1 MRDHYHNTYIEAH
14 GEPRKI
20 TMKKSFIVP
29 HTLVLLLGMMLLAYV
44 STWLIPQGYFET
56 VILDNGRSA
65 VVAGTY
71 ALTDDQIRLS
81 PMDFLVAIPRAL
93 AAAQDVIFFVFIVGG
108 VLSIAR
114 ATGTIDALIGRL
126 LERFGHKPH
135 LLIFMVVFC
144 FALASGA
151 IGTAGEY
158 IPFVLIL
165 VGLCKAMRLD
175 AMTAVGMVVV
185 GYGIGYGV
193 SAFSPFTVMVAQQV
207 AGIPLYSGIE
217 LRLAIFVPFVL
228 IGFHHV
234 WRYAKM
240 VQANPASSY
249 TAGLPCP
256 LENTT
261 QGNYPSL
268 NIRHKL
274 ILFGLVASILVA
286 VWGISQ
292 KGWYLY
298 ELGAVF
304 ILWGILTAIVGQLSA
319 DTAANKFIDGVKD
332 LATTAILIGIARGIA
347 LIMEDGQILHTLVHA
362 MSMPLSYLGAELA
375 AVGMF
380 VMQTILNFFI
390 PSGSGQAY
398 VTMPLMAPV
407 GDIIGVN
414 RQIAV
419 LAYQFGDGFSNMI
432 IPTNAVLM
440 GIIGM
445 AGVPYHL
452 WFKFCFPLLIKLMFA
467 ASVVLVLAVV
477 FDYGADVQPAQ
488 IQAMGLIGDLRLAP
502 TI

>member
-1 MRDHYHNTYIEAH
+1 MFLIYAIDKGR
-14 GEPRKI
+14 I
-20 TMKKSFIVP
+20 TTIKNGAPALQFRVP
-29 HTLVLLLGMMLLAYV
+29 HTLILLLSMMLIAYIA
-44 STWLIPQGYFET
+44 TWIVPQGFYET
-56 VILDNGRSA
+56 VTLDNGRNA
-65 VVAGTY
+65 VIAGTY
-71 ALTDDQIRLS
+71 AVAEEQIRLT
-81 PMDFLVAIPRAL
+81 PLDFLVAIPRAL

-108 VLSIAR
+108 VLAIAR

-126 LERFGHKPH
+126 LEKFGHKPH
-135 LLIFMVVFC
+135 LLIFMVIFT
-144 FALASGA
+144 FAMASGA

-193 SAFSPFTVMVAQQV
+193 SAFSPFTVMIAQQV

-234 WRYAKM
+234 WRYASRVKS
-240 VQANPASSY
+240 NPESSM
-249 TAGLPCP
+249 TAGLACP
-256 LENTT
+256 LQNQSQTE
-261 QGNYPSL
+261 YPTL
-268 NIRHKL
+268 NINHTL
-274 ILFGLVASILVA
+274 ILGGLIFTIIAA

-298 ELGAVF
+298 ELGAIF
-304 ILWGILTAIVGQLSA
+304 ILWGIFTTIVGRLSA
-319 DTAANKFIDGVKD
+319 DDAANRFIEGVKD
-332 LATTAILIGIARGIA
+332 LTTTALLVGVARGIA
-347 LIMEDGQILHTLVHA
+347 LIMEDGQILHTLVHY
-362 MSMPLSYLGAELA
+362 MSLPLSYLGAELA

-380 VMQTILNFFI
+380 IMQTFLNLFI

-407 GDIIGVN
+407 GDLVGVN

-419 LAYQFGDGFSNMI
+419 LAYQFGDGFANMI
-432 IPTNAVLM
+432 VPTNAVLM

-452 WFKFCFPLLIKLMFA
+452 WFKFCFPLMIKLML
-467 ASVVLVLAVV
+467 ASAIVLVLAVV
-477 FDYGADVQPAQ
+477 FDYGADVQPTTEQ
-488 IQAMGLIGDLRLAP
+488 TGVSTSLQVIG
-502 TI
+502 

>member
-1 MRDHYHNTYIEAH
+1 
-14 GEPRKI
+14 
-20 TMKKSFIVP
+20 MKSLLKVP
-29 HTLVLLLGMMLLAYV
+29 HTLVLLLSMMLLAFIA
-44 STWLIPQGYFET
+44 TWLVPQGFFET
-56 VILDNGRSA
+56 VTLENGRQA
-65 VVAGTY
+65 VVPGTF
-71 ALTDDQIRLS
+71 ALADEQIRLT
-81 PMDFLVAIPRAL
+81 PMDFFVAIPRAL

-108 VLSIAR
+108 VLAIAR

-126 LERFGHKPH
+126 LERFGERPH
-135 LLIFMVVFC
+135 MLIFMVVFT
-144 FALASGA
+144 FAMASGA

-165 VGLCKAMRLD
+165 VGLCKAMKLD

-193 SAFSPFTVMVAQQV
+193 SAFNPFTVMIAQQV
-207 AGIPLYSGIE
+207 ADVPLYSGIE

-234 WRYAKM
+234 WRYAKK
-240 VQANPASSY
+240 VQQDPASSL
-249 TAGLPCP
+249 TVGLPCP
-256 LENTT
+256 LQGAE
-261 QGNYPSL
+261 QGNYPTL

-274 ILFGLVASILVA
+274 ILFGLIATVVTA

-298 ELGAVF
+298 ELGAMF
-304 ILWGILTAIVGQLSA
+304 IIWGIFTAVVGQLNPSQAA
-319 DTAANKFIDGVKD
+319 DKFIEGVKD
-332 LATTAILIGIARGIA
+332 LATTAMLVGVARGIA
-347 LIMEDGQILHTLVHA
+347 LIMEDGQILHTLVYA
-362 MSMPLSYLGAELA
+362 MSSPLSHLGAEIA
-375 AVGMF
+375 SVGMF
-380 VMQTILNFFI
+380 VMQTVLNLFI

-432 IPTNAVLM
+432 VPTNAVLM

-452 WFKFCFPLLIKLMFA
+452 WFRFCMPLLLKLMAA
-467 ASVVLVLAVV
+467 ASLVLVLAVV
-477 FDYGADVQPAQ
+477 FDYGAEHQPKVAIEATQ
-488 IQAMGLIGDLRLAP
+488 N
-502 TI
+502 

>member
-1 MRDHYHNTYIEAH
+1 
-14 GEPRKI
+14 
-20 TMKKSFIVP
+20 MKEGFKVP
-29 HTLVLLLGMMLLAYV
+29 HTLILLLSMMLVAYLA
-44 STWLIPQGYFET
+44 TWLVPQGFFDT
-56 VILDNGRSA
+56 VTLDNGRQA
-65 VVAGTY
+65 VVPGTY
-71 ALTDDQIRLS
+71 ALAEAQTHLT
-81 PMDFLVAIPRAL
+81 PMDFLVAIPRAF

-108 VLSIAR
+108 VLAIAR

-126 LERFGHKPH
+126 LERFGHKPNI
-135 LLIFMVVFC
+135 LIFMVVFC

-175 AMTAVGMVVV
+175 AMTAVGMVVA

-193 SAFSPFTVMVAQQV
+193 SAFNPFTVMVAQKV
-207 AGIPLYSGIE
+207 ADIPVYSGIE
-217 LRLAIFVPFVL
+217 LRLAIFLPFVL

-234 WRYAKM
+234 WSYAKK
-240 VQANPASSY
+240 VQANPELSL
-249 TAGLPCP
+249 TKGLPCP
-256 LENTT
+256 LAGEAEA
-261 QGNYPSL
+261 NYPAL
-268 NIRHKL
+268 NKRHQM
-274 ILFGLVASILVA
+274 ILFGLVAAIVTA

-304 ILWGILTAIVGQLSA
+304 ISWGIFTTLVGQIGA
-319 DTAANKFIDGVKD
+319 DRAANEFIEGVKD
-332 LATTAILIGIARGIA
+332 LASTAILIGVARGIA
-347 LIMEDGQILHTLVHA
+347 LIMEDGQILHTLVYA
-362 MSMPLSYLGAELA
+362 MSSPLSHLGAELA

-380 VMQTILNFFI
+380 IMQTLLNLFI

-407 GDIIGVN
+407 GDIIGVY
-414 RQIAV
+414 RQVAV

-452 WFKFCFPLLIKLMFA
+452 WFRFCLPLFGKLMLA
-467 ASVVLVLAVV
+467 ASVVLVLAVT
-477 FDYGADVQPAQ
+477 FGYGEDVQPKVEATAH
-488 IQAMGLIGDLRLAP
+488 IQS
-502 TI
+502 

>member
-1 MRDHYHNTYIEAH
+1 
-14 GEPRKI
+14 
-20 TMKKSFIVP
+20 MKEGFKVP
-29 HTLVLLLGMMLLAYV
+29 HTLILLLTMMLVAYIA
-44 STWLIPQGYFET
+44 TWVVPQGFFET
-56 VILDNGRSA
+56 VTLDNGRQA
-65 VVAGTY
+65 VVPGTY
-71 ALTDDQIRLS
+71 ALAEEQTRLT

-108 VLSIAR
+108 VLAIAR
-114 ATGTIDALIGRL
+114 ATGTIDALIGNL
-126 LERFGHKPH
+126 LERFGHKPN
-135 LLIFMVVFC
+135 LLIFMVIFC

-175 AMTAVGMVVV
+175 AMTAVGMVVT

-193 SAFSPFTVMVAQQV
+193 SAFNPFTVMIAQNI
-207 AGIPLYSGIE
+207 AEIPVYSGIE

-228 IGFHHV
+228 IGVHHV
-234 WRYAKM
+234 WSYAKK
-240 VQANPASSY
+240 VHEDPSKSL

-256 LENTT
+256 LA
-261 QGNYPSL
+261 GADDADYPKL
-268 NIRHKL
+268 NNRHRA
-274 ILFGLVASILVA
+274 ILFGLVATIVAA
-286 VWGISQ
+286 VWGISE

-298 ELGAVF
+298 ELGAIF
-304 ILWGILTAIVGQLSA
+304 ILWGVFTAIVGKVPA
-319 DTAANKFIDGVKD
+319 DDAANQFIEGVKD
-332 LATTAILIGIARGIA
+332 LASTAMLIGVARGIA
-347 LIMEDGQILHTLVHA
+347 LIMEDGQILHTLVYA
-362 MSMPLSYLGAELA
+362 MSSPLSHLGAEFA

-380 VMQTILNFFI
+380 IMQSFLNLFI

-407 GDIIGVN
+407 GDIIGVY
-414 RQIAV
+414 RQVAV

-452 WFKFCFPLLIKLMFA
+452 WFRFCLPLILKLTLA
-467 ASVVLVLAVV
+467 ASLVLVLAVT
-477 FDYGADVQPAQ
+477 FGYGEDVQPQPAQ
-488 IQAMGLIGDLRLAP
+488 EVLANK
-502 TI
+502 

>member
-1 MRDHYHNTYIEAH
+1 MSHHLMTEKFR
-14 GEPRKI
+14 
-20 TMKKSFIVP
+20 VP
-29 HTLVLLLGMMLLAYV
+29 HTLILLLGMMLVAYIA
-44 STWLIPQGYFET
+44 TWLVPQGFFDT
-56 VILDNGRSA
+56 VTLDNGRQA

-71 ALTDDQIRLS
+71 SLSDEQVRLS

-93 AAAQDVIFFVFIVGG
+93 AAAQDVIFFVFIIGG

-126 LERFGHKPH
+126 LERFGKNPH
-135 LLIFMVVFC
+135 LLIFMVIFC

-165 VGLCKAMRLD
+165 VGLCKAMQLD

-207 AGIPLYSGIE
+207 ADVPLYSGIE

-234 WRYAKM
+234 WRYAKS
-240 VQANPASSY
+240 VQADPSNSMTAS
-249 TAGLPCP
+249 LPCP
-256 LENTT
+256 LG
-261 QGNYPSL
+261 GNDTADYPTL
-268 NIRHKL
+268 NLRHKI
-274 ILFGLVASILVA
+274 ILFGLVAAIAAA

-292 KGWYLY
+292 RGWYLY
-298 ELGAVF
+298 ELGAIF
-304 ILWGILTAIVGQLSA
+304 ILWGALTAVVGQLGA
-319 DTAANKFIDGVKD
+319 DEAAERFIDGIKD

-362 MSMPLSYLGAELA
+362 MSTPLSHLGAELA

-380 VMQTILNFFI
+380 IMQTILNLFI

-407 GDIIGVN
+407 GDLIGVN

-452 WFKFCFPLLIKLMFA
+452 WFKFCFPLILKLMLA
-467 ASVVLVLAVV
+467 ASIVLVLAVV
-477 FDYGADVQPAQ
+477 FDYGADVQPQ
-488 IQAMGLIGDLRLAP
+488 ISTLNTLTPALNSQLS
-502 TI
+502 

>member
-1 MRDHYHNTYIEAH
+1 MAERF
-14 GEPRKI
+14 KI
-20 TMKKSFIVP
+20 P
-29 HTLVLLLGMMLLAYV
+29 HTLILLLGMMLIAYIA
-44 STWLIPQGYFET
+44 TWLVPQGFFQT
-56 VILDNGRSA
+56 VTLDNGRDA

-71 ALTDDQIRLS
+71 AVAEAQIRLT
-81 PMDFLVAIPRAL
+81 PMDFLVAIPRAF
-93 AAAQDVIFFVFIVGG
+93 AAAQDIIFFVFIVGG

-126 LERFGHKPH
+126 LDRFGHKPE
-135 LLIFMVVFC
+135 LLIFMVIFC

-165 VGLCKAMRLD
+165 VGLCKAMKLD

-185 GYGIGYGV
+185 GYGVGYGV
-193 SAFSPFTVMVAQQV
+193 SAFNPFTVMVAQQV
-207 AGIPLYSGIE
+207 AGLPLYSGIE
-217 LRLAIFVPFVL
+217 LRLAIILPFVL

-240 VQANPASSY
+240 VQQDPSKSY

-256 LENTT
+256 LEGVDNTD
-261 QGNYPSL
+261 YPSL
-268 NIRHKL
+268 NIRHQL
-274 ILFGLVASILVA
+274 ILFGLVASIVTA

-292 KGWYLY
+292 RGWYLY

-304 ILWGILTAIVGQLSA
+304 IFWGMFTAVIGKLSA
-319 DTAANKFIDGVKD
+319 DTAADRFIEGVKD

-362 MSMPLSYLGAELA
+362 MSSPLSHLGAELA

-380 VMQTILNFFI
+380 VMQTFLNLFI

-452 WFKFCFPLLIKLMFA
+452 WFKFCFPLILKLMLA
-467 ASVVLVLAVV
+467 AAVVLVLAVV
-477 FDYGADVQPAQ
+477 FDYGADVQPIVEASS
-488 IQAMGLIGDLRLAP
+488 LLP
-502 TI
+502 

>member
-1 MRDHYHNTYIEAH
+1 MTE
-14 GEPRKI
+14 KF
-20 TMKKSFIVP
+20 KVP
-29 HTLVLLLGMMLLAYV
+29 HTLVLLLAMMLLAYV
-44 STWLIPQGYFET
+44 ATWLVPQGFFET
-56 VILDNGRSA
+56 VTLENGRQA
-65 VVAGTY
+65 VVPNTY
-71 ALTDDQIRLS
+71 TTAETQIRLT
-81 PMDFLVAIPRAL
+81 PMDFFVAIPRAL

-108 VLSIAR
+108 VLAIAR
-114 ATGTIDALIGRL
+114 ATGTVDALIGNL
-126 LERFGHKPH
+126 LERFGTRPYM
-135 LLIFMVVFC
+135 LVFMVIFC

-193 SAFSPFTVMVAQQV
+193 SAFNPFTVMIAQQI
-207 AGIPLYSGIE
+207 ADLPLYSGIE
-217 LRLAIFVPFVL
+217 LRIALILPFVL

-240 VQANPASSY
+240 VQLDPGRSY
-249 TAGLPCP
+249 TKGLPCP
-256 LENTT
+256 LDNS
-261 QGNYPSL
+261 NNADYPSL
-268 NIRHKL
+268 NSRHKL
-274 ILFGLVASILVA
+274 ILFGLVFAIGIA

-292 KGWYLY
+292 HGWYLY
-298 ELGAVF
+298 QLGAVF
-304 ILWGILTAIVGQLSA
+304 IIWGIFTVIVGQLSA
-319 DTAANKFIDGVKD
+319 NVAANKFIEGVQD

-347 LIMEDGQILHTLVHA
+347 LIMEDGQILHSLVHG
-362 MSMPLSYLGAELA
+362 MSIPLSYLGAEAA

-380 VMQTILNFFI
+380 IMQTLLNLFI

-398 VTMPLMAPV
+398 VTMPLMVPV

-432 IPTNAVLM
+432 VPTNAVLM

-452 WFKFCFPLLIKLMFA
+452 WFKFCFPLMLKLSLA
-467 ASVVLVLAVV
+467 AAIVLVGAVV
-477 FDYGADVQPAQ
+477 FDFGSDVQPQVKAHVPSEVVVIEQ
-488 IQAMGLIGDLRLAP
+488 S
-502 TI
+502 

>member
-1 MRDHYHNTYIEAH
+1 MATVFR
-14 GEPRKI
+14 
-20 TMKKSFIVP
+20 VP
-29 HTLVLLLGMMLLAYV
+29 HTLILLLSMMLVAYIA
-44 STWLIPQGYFET
+44 TWVVPQGFYET
-56 VILDNGRSA
+56 QVLDNGREA
-65 VVAGTY
+65 VIAGTY
-71 ALTDDQIRLS
+71 AVSQDQVRLS
-81 PMDFLVAIPRAL
+81 PMDFFVAIPRAL

-108 VLSIAR
+108 VLAVAR
-114 ATGTIDALIGRL
+114 ATGTIDALIGSL
-126 LERFGHKPH
+126 LERFGEKPYM
-135 LLIFMVVFC
+135 LIFMVIFT

-165 VGLCKAMRLD
+165 VGLCRAMDLD

-234 WRYAKM
+234 YAYAKR
-240 VQANPASSY
+240 VQLDPSASM
-249 TAGLPCP
+249 TAGIKIPQLKN
-256 LENTT
+256 E
-261 QGNYPSL
+261 GVYPDL
-268 NIRHKL
+268 NARHKI
-274 ILFGLVASILVA
+274 ILFGLVATICVA

-298 ELGAVF
+298 ELGALF
-304 ILWGILTAIVGQLSA
+304 IIWGVVTAIVGKLSA
-319 DTAANKFIDGVKD
+319 DIAAEQFIEGVKD
-332 LATTAILIGIARGIA
+332 LAMTAMLIGVARGIA
-347 LIMEDGQILHTLVHA
+347 LIMEDGQILHTLVHG
-362 MSMPLSYLGAELA
+362 MSTPLSHLGAELA

-380 VMQTILNFFI
+380 VMQTLLNLFI

-407 GDIIGVN
+407 GDLIGVN

-452 WFKFCFPLLIKLMFA
+452 WFKFCFPLILKLMGA
-467 ASVVLVLAVV
+467 AAIVLVLAVV
-477 FDYGADVQPAQ
+477 FDYGADVQP
-488 IQAMGLIGDLRLAP
+488 QAALLEATHVNPTLLAS
-502 TI
+502 

>member
-1 MRDHYHNTYIEAH
+1 MNE
-14 GEPRKI
+14 KF
-20 TMKKSFIVP
+20 KVP
-29 HTLVLLLGMMLLAYV
+29 HTLVLLLSMMAVAYIA
-44 STWLIPQGYFET
+44 TWLVPQGFFET
-56 VILDNGRSA
+56 VTLENGREA

-71 ALTDDQIRLS
+71 ALADEQIRLS
-81 PMDFLVAIPRAL
+81 PMAFFVAIPRAL

-108 VLSIAR
+108 VLAIAR

-126 LERFGHKPH
+126 LERFGHKPQ
-135 LLIFMVVFC
+135 LLIFMVVFT

-175 AMTAVGMVVV
+175 AMTAVGMVVT

-207 AGIPLYSGIE
+207 ADIPLYSGIE
-217 LRLAIFVPFVL
+217 LRLAIFIPFVL

-234 WRYAKM
+234 WRYAKQ
-240 VQANPASSY
+240 VQADPQSSL
-249 TAGLPCP
+249 TVGLPCP
-256 LENTT
+256 LSNTDT
-261 QGNYPSL
+261 TDYPQL
-268 NIRHKL
+268 NMRHKL
-274 ILFGLVASILVA
+274 ILFGLVATIAIA

-298 ELGAVF
+298 ELGAIFV
-304 ILWGILTAIVGQLSA
+304 IWGIFTAIVGQLA
-319 DTAANKFIDGVKD
+319 ANTAANRFIEGVQD

-347 LIMEDGQILHTLVHA
+347 LIMEDGQILHSLVYA
-362 MSMPLSYLGAELA
+362 MSSPLSHLGAELA

-380 VMQTILNFFI
+380 IMQTILNLFI

-407 GDIIGVN
+407 GDLIGVN

-452 WFKFCFPLLIKLMFA
+452 WFKFCFPLILKLMAA
-467 ASVVLVLAVV
+467 ASLVLVLAVV
-477 FDYGADVQPAQ
+477 FDYGADVQPKVSINSASLNLEANQ
-488 IQAMGLIGDLRLAP
+488 
-502 TI
+502 

>member
-1 MRDHYHNTYIEAH
+1 MTE
-14 GEPRKI
+14 KF
-20 TMKKSFIVP
+20 KVP
-29 HTLVLLLGMMLLAYV
+29 HTLILLLSMMLVAYLA
-44 STWLIPQGYFET
+44 TWLVPQGFFET
-56 VILDNGRSA
+56 VTLENGRQA

-71 ALTDDQIRLS
+71 ALSDDQIRLS

-108 VLSIAR
+108 VLAIAR
-114 ATGTIDALIGRL
+114 STGTIDALIGSL
-126 LERFGHKPH
+126 LERFGHKPQ
-135 LLIFMVVFC
+135 LLIFMVVFT
-144 FALASGA
+144 FAMASGA

-175 AMTAVGMVVV
+175 AMTAVGMVVT

-207 AGIPLYSGIE
+207 ADVPLYSGIE

-234 WRYAKM
+234 WRYAKK
-240 VQANPASSY
+240 VQQDPANSM
-249 TAGLPCP
+249 TANLPCP
-256 LENTT
+256 LGTAETEDYPVLNT
-261 QGNYPSL
+261 
-268 NIRHKL
+268 RHKL
-274 ILFGLVASILVA
+274 ILFGLVATIATA

-298 ELGAVF
+298 ELGAMF
-304 ILWGILTAIVGQLSA
+304 ILWGMFTAIVGQLAA
-319 DTAANKFIDGVKD
+319 DTAANKFIEGVQD
-332 LATTAILIGIARGIA
+332 LATTAILIGVARGIA
-347 LIMEDGQILHTLVHA
+347 LIMEDGQILHTLVYG
-362 MSMPLSYLGAELA
+362 MSAPLSHLGAELA

-380 VMQTILNFFI
+380 IMQTILNLFI

-407 GDIIGVN
+407 GDLIGVN

-452 WFKFCFPLLIKLMFA
+452 WFKFCFPLIIKLMLA
-467 ASVVLVLAVV
+467 ASLVLVLAVV
-477 FDYGADVQPAQ
+477 FDYGADVQPVITAVDLPTQ
-488 IQAMGLIGDLRLAP
+488 LI
-502 TI
+502 TS

>member
-1 MRDHYHNTYIEAH
+1 
-14 GEPRKI
+14 
-20 TMKKSFIVP
+20 MKETFKVP
-29 HTLVLLLGMMLLAYV
+29 HTLVLLLGMMLLAYLA
-44 STWLIPQGYFET
+44 TWLVPQGFFAT
-56 VILDNGRSA
+56 QTLDNGREA
-65 VVAGTY
+65 VIAGTY
-71 ALTDDQIRLS
+71 AVTDVQVRLT
-81 PMDFLVAIPRAL
+81 PFDFFVAIPRAL

-108 VLSIAR
+108 VLAIAR
-114 ATGTIDALIGRL
+114 ATGTIDALIGHL
-126 LERFGHKPH
+126 LERFGSKPQW
-135 LLIFMVVFC
+135 LIFMVIFT

-193 SAFSPFTVMVAQQV
+193 SAFSPFTVMIAQQV
-207 AGIPLYSGIE
+207 AGVPLYSGIE

-234 WRYAKM
+234 WRYAKR
-240 VQANPASSY
+240 VHADPNASL
-249 TAGLPCP
+249 TKGLDCP
-256 LENTT
+256 LGDSDTAD
-261 QGNYPSL
+261 YPHL
-268 NIRHKL
+268 LLGHKL
-274 ILFGLVASILVA
+274 ILAGLVATICVA

-292 KGWYLY
+292 RGWYLY
-298 ELGAVF
+298 ELGALFVC
-304 ILWGILTAIVGQLSA
+304 WGIFSAIVGRLNA
-319 DTAANKFIDGVKD
+319 DEAAKRFIEGVQD
-332 LATTAILIGIARGIA
+332 LATTAVLIGVARGIA
-347 LIMEDGQILHTLVHA
+347 LIMEDGQILHSLVYA
-362 MSMPLSYLGAELA
+362 MSYPLSYLGAEIA

-380 VMQTILNFFI
+380 IMQTLLNLFI

-407 GDIIGVN
+407 GDLIGVN

-452 WFKFCFPLLIKLMFA
+452 WFKFCFPLLIKLMLA

-477 FDYGADVQPAQ
+477 FDYGSDVQPQ
-488 IQAMGLIGDLRLAP
+488 IERLSSPANSAAEMDNP
-502 TI
+502 ES

>member
-1 MRDHYHNTYIEAH
+1 MSE
-14 GEPRKI
+14 KF
-20 TMKKSFIVP
+20 KVP
-29 HTLVLLLGMMLLAYV
+29 HTLILLLSMMLLAYIA
-44 STWLIPQGYFET
+44 TWLVPQGFFEEVT
-56 VILDNGRSA
+56 LDNGRQA
-65 VVAGTY
+65 VVPGTY
-71 ALTDDQIRLS
+71 ALAEEQTRLT

-93 AAAQDVIFFVFIVGG
+93 AAAQDVIFFVLIVGG

-114 ATGTIDALIGRL
+114 ATGTIDALIGSL
-126 LERFGHKPH
+126 LKQFGHKPY
-135 LLIFMVVFC
+135 LLIFMVVFT
-144 FALASGA
+144 FAMASGA

-175 AMTAVGMVVV
+175 AMTAVGMVVT

-217 LRLAIFVPFVL
+217 LRLAIFIPFVL

-234 WRYAKM
+234 WRYASR
-240 VQANPASSY
+240 VHQDPSSSL

-256 LENTT
+256 LGDE
-261 QGNYPSL
+261 QHDYPAL
-268 NIRHKL
+268 NNRHRL
-274 ILFGLVASILVA
+274 ILFGLVATVA
-286 VWGISQ
+286 TAVYGISTF
-292 KGWYLY
+292 GWYLY

-304 ILWGILTAIVGQLSA
+304 ILWGMFSAIVGQLSA
-319 DTAANKFIDGVKD
+319 DTAANKFIEGVKD

-347 LIMEDGQILHTLVHA
+347 LIMEDGQILHTLVYG
-362 MSMPLSYLGAELA
+362 MSAPLSHLGAELA

-380 VMQTILNFFI
+380 IMQSFLNLFI

-407 GDIIGVN
+407 GDLIGVN

-452 WFKFCFPLLIKLMFA
+452 WFKFCFPLILKLSFA
-467 ASVVLVLAVV
+467 AAIVLVGAVI
-477 FDYGADVQPAQ
+477 FDYGADVQPSISNAAS
-488 IQAMGLIGDLRLAP
+488 IIGA
-502 TI
+502 

>member
-1 MRDHYHNTYIEAH
+1 MTKEF
-14 GEPRKI
+14 K
-20 TMKKSFIVP
+20 VP
-29 HTLVLLLGMMLLAYV
+29 HTLILLLSMMIVAYIA
-44 STWLIPQGYFET
+44 TWLVPQGFFER
-56 VILDNGRSA
+56 VVLDNGREA

-71 ALTDDQIRLS
+71 AMSDDQVKLTLL
-81 PMDFLVAIPRAL
+81 DFLVAIPRAF
-93 AAAQDVIFFVFIVGG
+93 AAAQDIIFFVFIVGG

-114 ATGTIDALIGRL
+114 ATGTVDALIGRL
-126 LERFGHKPH
+126 LDRFGHKPE
-135 LLIFMVVFC
+135 LLIFMVIFC
-144 FALASGA
+144 FAMASGA

-165 VGLCKAMRLD
+165 VGLCKAMKLD

-193 SAFSPFTVMVAQQV
+193 SAFSPFTVMVAQNV

-240 VQANPASSY
+240 VQADPTKSL
-249 TAGLPCP
+249 TANLPCP
-256 LENTT
+256 LANAEST
-261 QGNYPSL
+261 GYPSL
-268 NIRHKL
+268 NSRHKI
-274 ILFGLVASILVA
+274 ILFSLVATIVAA

-298 ELGAVF
+298 ELGAIF
-304 ILWGILTAIVGQLSA
+304 ILWGIVTAIIGRLSA
-319 DTAANKFIDGVKD
+319 DDAAERFIDGVKD
-332 LATTAILIGIARGIA
+332 LVTTGILIGIARGIA
-347 LIMEDGQILHTLVHA
+347 LIMEDGQILDTLVYG
-362 MSMPLSYLGAELA
+362 MSQPLSHLGAEFA

-380 VMQTILNFFI
+380 IMQSLLNLFI

-407 GDIIGVN
+407 GDLIGVN

-452 WFKFCFPLLIKLMFA
+452 WFKFCFPLILKLMLA
-467 ASVVLVLAVV
+467 ASIVLVLAVV
-477 FDYGADVQPAQ
+477 FDYGADVQPQAQ
-488 IQAMGLIGDLRLAP
+488 LLYETSLLG
-502 TI
+502 